1 MRPALRTPT
10 LTFTFTLAPRP
21 HRSLF
26 APAFGAALIALFA
39 AQGCHVTALCR
50 SPSSEGALL
59 AAGASSVLVGDATDA
74 SFLQRALA
82 TAQPALVLC
91 AVGTSPPAAACGG
104 ADASGTAALV
114 AACVAAQSASPVGRF
129 VLVSALGVAESLDCL
144 PYASHDVLQPWL
156 AAKEA
161 AEATLRASGL
171 EWTILRPGPLTDA
184 PASGRAVATLDAASG
199 KAFSTL
205 GRADLAQVAYQARVG
220 QFCARARECKC
231 ARALPSSCFR
241 LRCACADAAPLLRLR
256 RRRACPS
263 RRAGGRCA
271 CWTERR
277 SSSRRRFCAS
287 WRPGKA
293 PLLTPLSSEPRG

>member
-1 MRPALRTPT
+1 V
-10 LTFTFTLAPRP
+10 
-21 HRSLF
+21 
-26 APAFGAALIALFA
+26 ALIALFA

-50 SPSSEGALL
+50 SPASEGALL

-82 TAQPALVLC
+82 AAQPALVLS

-114 AACVAAQSASPVGRF
+114 AACVAAQSASPVSRF

-156 AAKEA
+156 AAKES

-184 PASGRAVATLDAASG
+184 PATGRAVATLDAAAG

-205 GRADLAQVAYQARVG
+205 GRADFAQVAYQARARGRPAG
-220 QFCARARECKC
+220 QFCARARAQLHSHALRF
-231 ARALPSSCFR
+231 ARALT
-241 LRCACADAAPLLRLR
+241 LRRCCACGAGVRVGGGVPAHAV
-256 RRRACPS
+256 
-263 RRAGGRCA
+263 RAG
-271 CWTERR
+271 
-277 SSSRRRFCAS
+277 
-287 WRPGKA
+287 
-293 PLLTPLSSEPRG
+293 RGGGHHCGAVSARA